1 MKPPPPPRP
10 DRRQPVCPGCVWLLA
25 HQRRLPKGR
34 LCPECLHELAERL
47 RRRG

>member
-1 MKPPPPPRP
+1 MKMKPLPPRP

-25 HQRRLPKGR
+25 HQRRYPTK
-34 LCPECLHELAERL
+34 LCPECLYELAEKL